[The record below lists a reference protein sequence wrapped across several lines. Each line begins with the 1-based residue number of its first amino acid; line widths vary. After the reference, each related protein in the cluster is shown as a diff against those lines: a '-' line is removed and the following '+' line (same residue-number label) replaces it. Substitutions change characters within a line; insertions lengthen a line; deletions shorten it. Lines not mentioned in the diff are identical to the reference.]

1 VPVYGL
7 GTDQFPA
14 FYRRESGLPVD
25 RRYDD
30 LDALARAIE
39 THATLGLATGIVVA
53 NPIPPEYEMPAGLY
67 HEALAAALAE
77 AAEQNVRG
85 RAVTPFLLDRIR
97 ALTEGRSVFSNL
109 ALLAHNARVA
119 GALAVALARATGA
132 APAQGP
138 GRA

>member
-1 VPVYGL
+1 
-7 GTDQFPA
+7 
-14 FYRRESGLPVD
+14 
-25 RRYDD
+25 
-30 LDALARAIE
+30 
-39 THATLGLATGIVVA
+39 
-53 NPIPPEYEMPAGLY
+53 MPAGLY